1 MSWRSSSAGSIA
13 GVEFALVWK
22 LLLKACT
29 ISETLGLEDKET
41 MLVETGLLQDVDKYV
56 SCDDDVWY
64 QIQLSFLVPR
74 IRLDELILN
83 GSSSV

>member
-1 MSWRSSSAGSIA
+1 MTEIGLERMSWRSLSAGSIA

-56 SCDDDVWY
+56 SCDDESQVG
-64 QIQLSFLVPR
+64 QSQ
-74 IRLDELILN
+74 
-83 GSSSV
+83 GSLFQ